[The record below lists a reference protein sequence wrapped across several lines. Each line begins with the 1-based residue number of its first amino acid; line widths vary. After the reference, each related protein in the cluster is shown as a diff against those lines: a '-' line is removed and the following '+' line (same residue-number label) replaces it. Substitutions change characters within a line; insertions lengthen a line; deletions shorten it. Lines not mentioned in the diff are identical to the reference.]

1 MNYSD
6 EERKN
11 NVYVSE
17 RERERKHLDG
27 IKNETMQLLLL
38 QSGRDIWHKILAA
51 GVSYTHWKH

>member
-38 QSGRDIWHKILAA
+38 QSGRDIWYKILAA
-51 GVSYTHWKH
+51 GVRYTHWKH